1 MFWVVIVLVL
11 VIVIVFLLGKQ
22 YNWFNKNKYTAAY
35 LQTGE
40 LYFGEKV
47 GMTGFNLKNA
57 WLLNKG
63 EDGKYSL
70 QEFSQAA
77 WKPVGTMH
85 LAKDKVVFWTNI
97 AEDSDIAKLVKGE
110 KKSADVQSST
120 STPTTDNSST
130 TPTTNK

>member
-1 MFWVVIVLVL
+1 MKSKNSILIAVIIVL
-11 VIVIVFLLGKQ
+11 VIVVGYFMSKQ

-47 GMTGFNLKNA
+47 GMAGFNLKNA

-77 WKPVGTMH
+77 WKPVGAMH

-97 AEDSDIAKLVKGE
+97 DENSDIAKLIKGE
-110 KKSADVQSST
+110 KKSSDVQPSTT
-120 STPTTDNSST
+120 STESST
-130 TPTTNK
+130 TTNK